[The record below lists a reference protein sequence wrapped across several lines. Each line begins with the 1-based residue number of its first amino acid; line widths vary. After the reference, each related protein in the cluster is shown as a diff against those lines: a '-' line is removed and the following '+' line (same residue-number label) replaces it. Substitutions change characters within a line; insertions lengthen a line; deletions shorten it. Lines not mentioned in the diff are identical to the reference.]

1 MNPLRID
8 FVSDVAC
15 PWCAVGLGGLE
26 QALSRL
32 APDITAT
39 IHLQPFELNP
49 HMGPGGQDLGE
60 HLTQKY
66 GTNAEQQAEIRQTI
80 SARGAEVG
88 FAFHPNGRGR
98 VYNTLNCHRLL
109 HWAESLDDNEQ
120 SHGYA
125 LALNKALLRAYQGR
139 AENMDDPSVLL
150 ACVAEVGL
158 DVEEASIVL
167 HSQAFAQEVREREAF
182 FSKAGIQSVPAIII
196 NRRHLIS
203 GGQPAHVFEQALRQI
218 AQDSSSC

>member
-1 MNPLRID
+1 MTPIRIY
-8 FVSDVAC
+8 FFSDVAC

-26 QALSRL
+26 QALARL

-39 IHLQPFELNP
+39 VHLQPFELNP
-49 HMGPGGQDLGE
+49 QMGPGGQDLGE

-66 GTNAEQQAEIRQTI
+66 GTTAEQQAEIRQTI

-98 VYNTLNCHRLL
+98 VYNTLSCHRLL
-109 HWAESLDDNEQ
+109 HWAESLDDDEQ

-125 LALNKALLRAYQGR
+125 LALKKALLRAYQGR
-139 AENMDDPSVLL
+139 AEKMDDPSVLL
-150 ACVAEVGL
+150 ACVVEVGL
-158 DVEEASIVL
+158 DADDASAVL
-167 HSQAFAQEVREREAF
+167 QSQAFAQEVREREAF
-182 FSKAGIQSVPAIII
+182 FAKAGIQSVPAIII